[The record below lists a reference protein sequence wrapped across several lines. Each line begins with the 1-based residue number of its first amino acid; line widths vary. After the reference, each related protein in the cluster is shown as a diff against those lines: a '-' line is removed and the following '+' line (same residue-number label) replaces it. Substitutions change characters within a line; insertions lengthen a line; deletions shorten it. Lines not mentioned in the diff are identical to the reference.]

1 MTMAEMLYSFADAA
15 GTIPYREAAKV
26 ASLHG
31 LLADFRADYGGS
43 HSWVCPETKQPI
55 GVDVGE
61 LLVWLGY

>member
-1 MTMAEMLYSFADAA
+1 MTMAEMLYSLADAA
-15 GTIPYREAAKV
+15 ETIPYREAAKV

-31 LLADFRADYGGS
+31 LLTDFRVDYGGS
-43 HSWVCPETKQPI
+43 HNWVCPETNEPI